1 MSTPESSSAPG
12 LLAVVVI
19 GAGQAGLS
27 AAGQLLRN
35 GLTPWEDF
43 VVLDAND
50 GPGGAW
56 RHRWDSLTF
65 DAAHGIHDLPGLPL
79 GTPDPAEPASRVVSR
94 YYGAYEQGN
103 GLPVVRP
110 ATVESVVHH
119 VEQNALTPET
129 ARSPAPSLTPSAA
142 PSHHGTFTVTT
153 TEGRTW
159 RTRTVI
165 NATGTWDSP
174 YVPYYPGI
182 AEFTGRQLHTRGF
195 TAAEDFTGQRV
206 LVVGGGTSA
215 LQFLLQLDEAG
226 ARTVWSTRRAPDW
239 TDRFLDSSWG
249 VNVEASVSARTTMGL
264 PPLSVVA
271 ATGLPVTDQY
281 LAGLASGVLLS
292 RGPLRRITPTGVVL
306 DGPGPDG
313 GPVPSQGPVAD
324 ALLTPG
330 GAAAGGR
337 DRVPVLPGRACTAL
351 SAEDPLT
358 TWETPVDV
366 ILWATGFRASLEH
379 LSPLHLRERG
389 GGVVMAADGVS
400 VVKSPGLFL
409 VGYGASASTIG
420 ATRAGRRAAV
430 EAVRTVE

>member
-1 MSTPESSSAPG
+1 MSTSESSSAPE

-27 AAGQLLRN
+27 AAGQLLRK
-35 GLTPWEDF
+35 GLEPWEDF

-94 YYGAYEQGN
+94 YYGTYEQDL

-110 ATVESVVHH
+110 VKVESVVHH
-119 VEQNALTPET
+119 VEQDTPIPET
-129 ARSPAPSLTPSAA
+129 TPKAAPNAA
-142 PSHHGTFTVTT
+142 PSEHGTFTVTASD
-153 TEGRTW
+153 GRTW
-159 RTRTVI
+159 RARTVI

-174 YVPYYPGI
+174 YIPYYPGI

-215 LQFLLQLDEAG
+215 LQFLLQLDAAG
-226 ARTVWSTRRAPDW
+226 AHTVWTTRRAPDW
-239 TDRFLDSSWG
+239 TDRFFDSSWG
-249 VNVEASVSARTTMGL
+249 MNVETSVSARTTMGL

-281 LAGLASGVLLS
+281 LAGLASGVLIS
-292 RGPLRRITPTGVVL
+292 RGPLRRITPTGVAL

-324 ALLTPG
+324 RLLASG
-330 GAAAGGR
+330 GAAAGGLR
-337 DRVPVLPGRACTAL
+337 HVPALPGRACTTL
-351 SAEDPLT
+351 TTEDPLT

-366 ILWATGFRASLEH
+366 ILWATGFRASLDH
-379 LSPLHLRERG
+379 LSPVHIRERG

-430 EAVRTVE
+430 EAVRAGSNYE